1 MDAAQI
7 AAYGGIVTGVVTV
20 FFGFLAT
27 RSKVKLDDLATVQ
40 GKLVTANEDLE
51 KEQAARRKDRVEMES
66 QHRLDKAQIEAEHE
80 DRERALLGR
89 IASLQEQVAEA
100 SRTITRLDKI
110 VFAARTYIAR
120 LLRVFAERDE
130 VPPPRPAE
138 LDL

>member
-7 AAYGGIVTGVVTV
+7 AAYGGIITGVGTIII
-20 FFGFLAT
+20 GFLAT

-40 GKLVTANEDLE
+40 GKLVTANEDLD

-66 QHRLDKAQIEAEHE
+66 QHRSDKAQIEAEHE
-80 DRERALLGR
+80 ERERQLLGR
-89 IASLQEQVAEA
+89 IASLQEQVDAA
-100 SRTITRLDKI
+100 SRTITKLDKI

-130 VPPPRPAE
+130 TPPVRPAD

>member
-1 MDAAQI
+1 MDASQL
-7 AAYGGIVTGVVTV
+7 AAIGGIITGIGTIVI
-20 FFGFLAT
+20 GLLAT

-40 GKLVTANEDLE
+40 EKLNTATEDLG
-51 KEQAARRKDRVEMES
+51 KEQAARRRDRVEMES

-80 DRERALLGR
+80 DRERALLRR
-89 IASLQEQVAEA
+89 IASLQAQVEEA

-120 LLRVFAERDE
+120 LLRVFADRDE
-130 VPPPRPAE
+130 TPPQRPVE